1 MAAKYLR
8 QTGTNHTYVY
18 TEALAKRTDM
28 APCDNIDPDDDSEA
42 LAGDSQPKLL
52 EEMTK
57 AQLLALS
64 GDSGVEVSTA
74 MKKEDIIARLREAQ
88 GQAQTTAQEQ

>member
-1 MAAKYLR
+1 MPPKYLR
-8 QTGTNHTYVY
+8 QIGTDHVYVY

-28 APCDNIDPDDDSEA
+28 APCDSIESEGDPEA
-42 LAGDSQPKLL
+42 LAGDSQPKPL

-57 AQLLALS
+57 AQLLGLA

-74 MKKEDIIARLREAQ
+74 MKKEDIIAKLREAQ
-88 GQAQTTAQEQ
+88 GQPPVQE